1 MSKKRTRAQKIKT
14 ASRPKKVEVPGTT
27 GFKIS
32 FGPIHGSKSS
42 IKGTNEKQSELKY
55 FRSDLTKVLAL
66 TMLALASEIVLWLIL
81 KH

>member
-1 MSKKRTRAQKIKT
+1 MSKKRTKAQKIKT
-14 ASRPKKVEVPGTT
+14 ASRSKKTEVPGTT

-32 FGPIHGSKSS
+32 FGPVHGAKP
-42 IKGTNEKQSELKY
+42 NLRRQRENQNELKF